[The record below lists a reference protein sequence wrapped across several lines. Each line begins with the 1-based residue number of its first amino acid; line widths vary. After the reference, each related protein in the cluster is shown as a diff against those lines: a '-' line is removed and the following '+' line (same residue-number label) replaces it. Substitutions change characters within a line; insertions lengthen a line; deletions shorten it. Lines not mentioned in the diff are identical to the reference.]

1 MRSKRYNKYER
12 INEARKEKG
21 KNMEKGYCVNAA
33 AVVSFFVGALAGL
46 GAALLIAPQSG
57 EIKERLKRAAGR
69 KVKLSRE
76 QIIEEGVQCAV
87 PEGADI
93 CYPE

>member
-1 MRSKRYNKYER
+1 MQRVS
-12 INEARKEKG
+12 
-21 KNMEKGYCVNAA
+21 CVNSATVA
-33 AVVSFFVGALAGL
+33 SFFAGALLGL
-46 GAALLIAPQSG
+46 SAAFLIAPQPG
-57 EIKERLKRAAGR
+57 HLKERLRRAIAR
-69 KVKLSRE
+69 KEKLSRE

>member
-1 MRSKRYNKYER
+1 
-12 INEARKEKG
+12 
-21 KNMEKGYCVNAA
+21 MEKEYCVSAA
-33 AVVSFFVGALAGL
+33 TVVSFFAGAVLGL
-46 GAALLIAPQSG
+46 GAALLIAPESG
-57 EIKERLKRAAGR
+57 VIKKRLKRAVGR
-69 KVKLSRE
+69 REKLSRE

>member
-1 MRSKRYNKYER
+1 
-12 INEARKEKG
+12 
-21 KNMEKGYCVNAA
+21 MEKQNNVNSATVA
-33 AVVSFFVGALAGL
+33 SFFVGALVGL
-46 GAALLIAPQSG
+46 SAAFLLGPQSRELKG
-57 EIKERLKRAAGR
+57 RLKKAVAR
-69 KVKLSRE
+69 KEKLSRE